1 MNRIEVIIVNS
12 KPVLEKYGVM
22 NQLLTKSS
30 KKEGAIYGLVAWGL
44 EYLAK
49 SKFHS
54 CFYQMK
60 RVPFVL
66 DSWAYFWT
74 GKG

>member
-1 MNRIEVIIVNS
+1 MNIIEVLIVNS
-12 KPVLEKYGVM
+12 KTVLEKYGVM

-30 KKEGAIYGLVAWGL
+30 KKEGTIYGLVAWGL
-44 EYLAK
+44 EYSAK

-54 CFYQMK
+54 CCQQMK

-66 DSWAYFWT
+66 DSWAYFCT
-74 GKG
+74 AKG